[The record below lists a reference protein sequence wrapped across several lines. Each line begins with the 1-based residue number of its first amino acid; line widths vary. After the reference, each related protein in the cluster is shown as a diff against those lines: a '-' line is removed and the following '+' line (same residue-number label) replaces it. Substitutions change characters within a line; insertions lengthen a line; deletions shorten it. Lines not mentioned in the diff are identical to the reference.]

1 MKDVYF
7 KKSIKFKLFDIELI
21 FDIAETLFST
31 FQIDLGSA
39 FLLRNLKLN
48 NPKSILDIGCG
59 YGTLGIYLAAKN
71 SNADVIGID
80 RDLLAVKY
88 SNINAEKN
96 NLKNY
101 SAIGSVGIEE
111 VKDKKFDLI
120 VSNIPA
126 KIGDEAIEEDFIKS
140 PANLLKEK
148 GEYWIVI
155 VSALNRI
162 IPKLIERNNLKG
174 YLIKKR
180 NGHIVYK
187 ITK

>member
-1 MKDVYF
+1 MTDPYY
-7 KKSIKFKLFDIELI
+7 KKTLSFKLFDVELKL
-21 FDIAETLFST
+21 DIAETLFST

-59 YGTLGIYLAAKN
+59 YGILGIYLAAKN
-71 SNADVIGID
+71 PDAEVDAID

-88 SNINAEKN
+88 SNINSQKN
-96 NLKNY
+96 NLRNY
-101 SAIGSVGIEE
+101 KSFGSVGVEE
-111 VKDKKFDLI
+111 VKDKEFDLI

-126 KIGDEAIEEDFIKS
+126 KVGDEAIEQDFIIG
-140 PANLLKEK
+140 PANLLSEN

-162 IPKLIERNNLKG
+162 IPKLIQRNNLKS

-187 ITK
+187 ITR